1 MGVMGATVAAPM
13 KTRVAIV
20 DDHPLIRA
28 GVMNMLTSAPDL
40 EVVCEGSDGLEAVAF
55 ARRQMVDVIIMEIL
69 MPRMSGL
76 DALAS
81 IAALESCP
89 KVLILTTLPEARFA
103 PSVIRQGASGYLR
116 KDCKPQELLNAVR
129 TLSEGG
135 RYIPSD
141 LAPLERPR
149 VDGAPPSEGITAH
162 ELLSDREF
170 QVFIRLAQGHSMG
183 HIAAALSLSV
193 KSISTYRARVT
204 EKLGMKSNSELTY
217 YAVKHSLLI

>member
-1 MGVMGATVAAPM
+1 MGVMGSMGATPM

-28 GVMNMLTSAPDL
+28 GVMNMLTSAPDV
-40 EVVCEGSDGLEAVAF
+40 EVVAEGSDGLEAVAF
-55 ARRQMVDVIIMEIL
+55 AKRQLVDVIIMEIL

-81 IAALESCP
+81 IAALDACP

-135 RYIPSD
+135 RYIPPD

-149 VDGAPPSEGITAH
+149 VDGAPSENDNAH

-204 EKLGMKSNSELTY
+204 EKLGLKSNSELTY